1 MNYRLHLLAT
11 TLVFLIVLSAWLVP
25 HPASAQAGGI
35 SNLTIAADR
44 PNYTG
49 TCPTQIILT
58 GKLQANQPIGVV
70 RYQFVHSDGTASAV
84 SQLNIDRKDAF
95 TVEETLRKESS
106 WNDTVY
112 LRIFLPGPIRTSVHV
127 DSNQITIKGQCQEA
141 LAAPRRA
148 SISLGPA
155 SGRFRVT
162 LNGFTCNHQT
172 AELNNPIL
180 RDGADDE
187 VFLFTKSF
195 MIEKRAD
202 GPGVDVSP
210 PYRRRTPVI
219 GHTSIFPDRTQG
231 GSGRFPWRQRRFSRR
246 RLFPHFTGKA
256 QH

>member
-35 SNLTIAADR
+35 SNLAIAADR

-112 LRIFLPGPIRTSVHV
+112 LRIFLP
-127 DSNQITIKGQCQEA
+127 A
-141 LAAPRRA
+141 
-148 SISLGPA
+148 
-155 SGRFRVT
+155 RFE
-162 LNGFTCNHQT
+162 LPFTWT
-172 AELNNPIL
+172 
-180 RDGADDE
+180 R
-187 VFLFTKSF
+187 TKSRSRDSVR
-195 MIEKRAD
+195 K
-202 GPGVDVSP
+202 PSP
-210 PYRRRTPVI
+210 HPVERQ
-219 GHTSIFPDRTQG
+219 SLSDRQVG
-231 GSGRFPWRQRRFSRR
+231 AF
-246 RLFPHFTGKA
+246 A
-256 QH
+256 